1 MNGHPGVKKLVL
13 SVFGFKHSQGASKL
27 HCSYWKI
34 IGLTPVRGTRIFL
47 FWVYLC
53 HRLKAKNTSILYL
66 TLCIV
71 AFILSDLSLFSS
83 TKGGEK
89 YQDAYYI
96 FQELSDKYIPT
107 VMLLNGQAVAYMHMG
122 KFDDAESFL
131 QASCPGQSKQNFQ
144 N

>member
-1 MNGHPGVKKLVL
+1 M
-13 SVFGFKHSQGASKL
+13 SQTENKNYIYSTLL
-27 HCSYWKI
+27 H
-34 IGLTPVRGTRIFL
+34 
-47 FWVYLC
+47 
-53 HRLKAKNTSILYL
+53 L

-71 AFILSDLSLFSS
+71 AFILCDLFLFSF

-96 FQELSDKYIPT
+96 FQELSDKYTPT

-131 QASCPGQSKQNFQ
+131 QAALDKVSKTSKIN
-144 N
+144 